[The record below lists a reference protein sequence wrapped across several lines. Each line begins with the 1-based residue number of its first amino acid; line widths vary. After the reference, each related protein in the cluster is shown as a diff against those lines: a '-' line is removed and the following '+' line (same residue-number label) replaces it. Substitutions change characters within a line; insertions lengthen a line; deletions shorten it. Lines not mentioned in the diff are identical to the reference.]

1 MNLRCP
7 SQIVALLVFKVKE
20 TAIVLTDKFGYNEM
34 GLLLLYLFSSF
45 HDLIECVEY

>member
-34 GLLLLYLFSSF
+34 GFAFTLLIFFLS
-45 HDLIECVEY
+45 